1 MRQDVKQQL
10 ITYIIDNQ
18 EKFYRLAYSYVHD
31 REEAMDV
38 VQNAIQ
44 STKTKNVVSFPRN
57 NFPLRSFCRGVA
69 CLVGICL
76 VSSMIAVNT
85 SQVAAATLS
94 ELPIVGSLMKVL
106 TVREYHY
113 VDDDMEIQAE
123 VPGVILAE
131 TQTEIPGTTA
141 GETTEISDV
150 SVEETSEQTLDTG
163 AGQTV
168 SMQDVNAL
176 IEQHVNEYIED
187 AKQHIAEYKD
197 AFLATGGTEE
207 QFQQKNIKVD
217 VNYEMKSQSDKAVS
231 FVITANESWS
241 GAYGVQYFY
250 NINPVSGEEITLA
263 DLLGKDYETIANE
276 QIVAQMKEQMANDS
290 SVFYWVDD
298 PTMGGFEGITENTHF
313 YINEAGNPVV
323 VFEKYEV
330 APGAMGRPEFEI
342 IAP

>member
-1 MRQDVKQQL
+1 MRLVVNQHL

-94 ELPIVGSLMKVL
+94 ELPFVGSLMKVL
-106 TVREYHY
+106 TIREYHY

-131 TQTEIPGTTA
+131 TQTEIPGTAAGEIQTEVPGNTA
-141 GETTEISDV
+141 GETQTEISDI
-150 SVEETSEQTLDTG
+150 SAEK
-163 AGQTV
+163 A
-168 SMQDVNAL
+168 QDVNAL

-207 QFQQKNIKVD
+207 QFQQKDIKVV

-263 DLLGKDYETIANE
+263 DLLGEDYETITNE

-298 PTMGGFEGITENTHF
+298 PTMGGFEGISGNTHF

>member
-1 MRQDVKQQL
+1 MR
-10 ITYIIDNQ
+10 
-18 EKFYRLAYSYVHD
+18 
-31 REEAMDV
+31 
-38 VQNAIQ
+38 
-44 STKTKNVVSFPRN
+44 
-57 NFPLRSFCRGVA
+57 
-69 CLVGICL
+69 
-76 VSSMIAVNT
+76 
-85 SQVAAATLS
+85 
-94 ELPIVGSLMKVL
+94 
-106 TVREYHY
+106 
-113 VDDDMEIQAE
+113 
-123 VPGVILAE
+123 
-131 TQTEIPGTTA
+131 
-141 GETTEISDV
+141 
-150 SVEETSEQTLDTG
+150 
-163 AGQTV
+163 
-168 SMQDVNAL
+168 QDVNAL

-197 AFLATGGTEE
+197 AFLSTGGTEE

-250 NINPVSGEEITLA
+250 NINPVSGEDITLA
-263 DLLGKDYETIANE
+263 DLLGEDYETIANE

-298 PTMGGFEGITENTHF
+298 PTMGGFEGISENTHF